1 MKDFK
6 NKLKERSAEI
16 EVLKEMV
23 KSANAEKKSKD
34 IDIKKLKDK
43 LARGG
48 GRSRDPS
55 EGSPGSR

>member
-1 MKDFK
+1 
-6 NKLKERSAEI
+6 
-16 EVLKEMV
+16 MV
-23 KSANAEKKSKD
+23 KSANITGKSKD